1 LRGPNNVGIRESRDS
16 IDLKNLHKMIQKMVT
31 YACGGGGYLTG
42 KHLKL
47 ANLQRAKNNFERVRF
62 EACWAA
68 RSSLVV

>member
-1 LRGPNNVGIRESRDS
+1 
-16 IDLKNLHKMIQKMVT
+16 MIQKMVT
-31 YACGGGGYLTG
+31 YACGGGGGGYLTG